1 MDQIQQL
8 DKEMIQEG
16 RFPDFRVGDTI
27 RVYVKVVEG
36 NKERV
41 QPFQGICIGKKKSG
55 IRESFRVR
63 KISGGIGVER
73 VFPYQSPSLEKVEV
87 VQAGKVRRAKLYY
100 LRDRVGKKATKIKQ
114 RAFDSKKS
122 S

>member
-8 DKEMIQEG
+8 EKEMIQEG

-41 QPFQGICIGKKKSG
+41 QPFQGICIGKKKGG
-55 IRESFRVR
+55 IRETFRVR

-73 VFPYQSPSLEKVEV
+73 VFPFQSPSLDKVEV

-100 LRDRVGKKATKIKQ
+100 LRDRIGKKATKIKQ
-114 RAFDSKKS
+114 RAFESKKS

>member
-8 DKEMIQEG
+8 EKEMIQES

-41 QPFQGICIGKKKSG
+41 QPFQGICIGKKKGG
-55 IRESFRVR
+55 IRETFRVR

-73 VFPYQSPSLEKVEV
+73 VFPFQSPSLDKVEV

-100 LRDRVGKKATKIKQ
+100 LRDRIGKKATKIKQ
-114 RAFDSKKS
+114 RAFESKKS